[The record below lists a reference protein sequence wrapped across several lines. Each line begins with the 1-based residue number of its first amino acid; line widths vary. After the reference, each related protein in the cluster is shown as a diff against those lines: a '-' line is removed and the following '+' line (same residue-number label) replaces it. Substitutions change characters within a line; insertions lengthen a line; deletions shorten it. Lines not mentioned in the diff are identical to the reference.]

1 MSKSIGYSFWGFLGD
16 IKMNEKFERISTPD
30 GNAFYSWSIIQA
42 LQSSGNNVTLVMPDR
57 DAPGFSKLGKG
68 IFSAWLEKKRA
79 KAYKKANKIK
89 YPENLLGLWR
99 EDVFKI
105 WDESGLDGSDFI
117 LHEWRME
124 IPGRNTEDARMSENW
139 QPDLFLQ
146 NCLVEY
152 CKRNE
157 IKLVIFD
164 LDYKLS
170 EKQFEYM
177 KDFAS
182 IIELGTK
189 WQNTKFANKAKTVCI
204 PFDFSEINNF
214 QIKDDARTNLVYIGN
229 RYERDWCIDKY
240 IPENLDKC
248 TVYGNWKEAGRDSEN
263 KWPLINFGKRLQT
276 EEMNEVY
283 ADSICTIL
291 LAKEEYC
298 TYGFMT
304 ARLIESIFYGTVPLF
319 IEEYGE
325 DTIKKFAGVY
335 GELLT
340 VTDKEDVSDAVIY
353 FKNNQFVRRQVI
365 YYLREYLGTI
375 MDANNFVKDLYEAI
389 HL

>member
-1 MSKSIGYSFWGFLGD
+1 MKVGYSYWGFLGD
-16 IKMNEKFERISTPD
+16 IKMNNKFEILSTPD

-42 LQSSGNNVTLVMPDR
+42 LQICGNDVTLVMPDR
-57 DAPGFSKLGKG
+57 DAPGYSKLGKR
-68 IFSAWLEKKRA
+68 IFSAWLGKKRA
-79 KAYKKANKIK
+79 KAYKRTNKIL
-89 YPENLLGLWR
+89 YPENMSALFA
-99 EDVFKI
+99 EDIFKL
-105 WDESGLDGSDFI
+105 WDESGLNDMNFI

-152 CKRNE
+152 CKRNK

-170 EKQFEYM
+170 EEQFKDM

-189 WQNTKFANKAKTVCI
+189 WQNTKFASRAKTVCI

-214 QIKDDARTNLVYIGN
+214 QIKDNVRTNLVYVGN

-240 IPENLDKC
+240 IPETLEKC
-248 TVYGNWKEAGRDSEN
+248 MVYGNWKEAGRDSES
-263 KWPLINFGKRLQT
+263 KWPLINFGARLQT
-276 EEMNEVY
+276 KEMYKVY
-283 ADSICTIL
+283 GDSVCTIL

-319 IEEYGE
+319 IDEYGE
-325 DTIKKFAGVY
+325 NTIKKFAGIY
-335 GELLT
+335 SELLT
-340 VTDKEDVSDAVIY
+340 VTDKQDVVDAVKY
-353 FKNNQFVRRQVI
+353 FENNSFERRRVI

-375 MDANNFVKDLYEAI
+375 MDANNFVKDLYKAI